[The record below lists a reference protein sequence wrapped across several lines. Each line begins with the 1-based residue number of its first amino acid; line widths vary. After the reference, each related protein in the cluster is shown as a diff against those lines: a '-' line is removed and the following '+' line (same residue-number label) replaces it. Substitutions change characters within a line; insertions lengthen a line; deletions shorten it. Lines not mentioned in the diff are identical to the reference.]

1 MREWC
6 GLRDGDG
13 PSFGAGMLFNSFEF
27 LFVFLPATLLV
38 YYLLRH
44 WVAHHAALIALT
56 IASLVFYSWW
66 DIRYLPL
73 LLGSIV
79 LNHLLG
85 RIIASRGAQPW
96 LAIGII
102 ANLASIGLF
111 KYADFFI
118 GNFNSVAGTSFAEP
132 NFALPLAISFFTFQQ
147 ISFLVDV
154 ARKQATP
161 GSLTGHALFVSF
173 FPQLIAGPIVRH
185 DQIAPQYADAK
196 RKDNLAENIGIGL
209 SIFAMGLSKKVL
221 LADNMEP
228 FAASAFG
235 AAARGD
241 ELGLLEAW
249 TGALAYSFQIFFDF
263 SGYSDMAIG
272 LGRMFGY
279 KLPINFNAPYRARS
293 VIDFWR
299 RWHITLSRFL
309 RDYLYIPLG
318 GGRSGLV
325 RRMVNVAIVM
335 VLGGL
340 WHGAAWTFV
349 AWGALHG
356 LGLAW
361 CHALN
366 RFFPNG
372 LFSKARWLSIFITF
386 IFVTVAWV
394 FFRAE
399 SFEAAGL
406 VLSGMAGLNGVG
418 ASVGDEP
425 FIAIAIGLGI
435 VWFLPD
441 TVSIFEKY
449 LDKITLET
457 ARVETQ
463 KGWRWTP
470 GVWTAAGLAFL
481 LFLAVVNSWTTAEFI
496 YYNF

>member
-1 MREWC
+1 
-6 GLRDGDG
+6 
-13 PSFGAGMLFNSFEF
+13 MLFNSFEF

-44 WVAHHAALIALT
+44 WVAHHAALVALT
-56 IASLVFYSWW
+56 IASLIFYSWW

-79 LNHLLG
+79 FNHLLG
-85 RIIASRGAQPW
+85 LVITNHRTQPW

-118 GNFNSVAGTSFAEP
+118 GNVNTVAGTAIPEP
-132 NFALPLAISFFTFQQ
+132 DFALPLAISFFTFQQ

-154 ARKQATP
+154 ARKHAQP
-161 GSLTGHALFVSF
+161 GSLTGHALFVAF

-185 DQIAPQYADAK
+185 DQIAPQYDDAK
-196 RKDNLAENIGIGL
+196 RKDDLAENLGVGL
-209 SIFAMGLSKKVL
+209 SIFSIGLAKKVL

-279 KLPINFNAPYRARS
+279 RLPINFNAPYRAVS

-325 RRMVNVAIVM
+325 RRMINVGVVM
-335 VLGGL
+335 LLGGL

-349 AWGALHG
+349 VWGGLHG

-361 CHALN
+361 CHMLN

-372 LFSKARWLSIFITF
+372 LFPKMRWMSVLITF
-386 IFVTVAWV
+386 LFVTFAWV

-399 SFEAAGL
+399 SFDAAWR
-406 VLSGMAGLNGVG
+406 VIAGMAGLNGLG
-418 ASVGDEP
+418 SGVGDEP
-425 FIAIAIGLGI
+425 FIAIVIGLAI
-435 VWFLPD
+435 VWILPD
-441 TVSIFEKY
+441 TVSVFRNY
-449 LDKITLET
+449 LDRMTIET
-457 ARVETQ
+457 ARVEFQ
-463 KGWRWTP
+463 PGWRWRP
-470 GVWTAAGLAFL
+470 GPWTATGLAFL
-481 LFLAVVNSWTTAEFI
+481 LFLAIVNAWTTAEFI